1 MEYHANKKKEEE
13 ETNKITKLQNYRKR
27 SYTIKKIN
35 F

>member
-1 MEYHANKKKEEE
+1 MQIRKKK
-13 ETNKITKLQNYRKR
+13 KKKQTKLQNYRKR